1 MTEVMYE
8 TVDRQTRELESI
20 IENARTTNKTVA
32 NISNR
37 LQDMRQRLLGMD
49 ESREPE
55 PDIKEV
61 AGSEISD
68 LKNTLRRIDSGLD
81 SIEKFVTNL
90 ETV

>member
-1 MTEVMYE
+1 MTEAE
-8 TVDRQTRELESI
+8 TCTADRQTRELESI
-20 IENARTTNKTVA
+20 IESARTTNKTVA

-55 PDIKEV
+55 SDIKEV
-61 AGSEISD
+61 ANSEISD
-68 LKNTLRRIDSGLD
+68 LRDTLRRIDNGLD
-81 SIEKFVTNL
+81 EIEKFVTNL